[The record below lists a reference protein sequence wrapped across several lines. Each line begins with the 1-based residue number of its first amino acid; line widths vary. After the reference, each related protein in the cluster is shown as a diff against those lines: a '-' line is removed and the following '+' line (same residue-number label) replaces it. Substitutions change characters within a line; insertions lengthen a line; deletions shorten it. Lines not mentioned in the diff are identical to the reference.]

1 VLDGVF
7 FDQMP
12 KLRQSVCWWC
22 FERVLEP
29 EDFARGIAE
38 IGFEGVELV
47 PEEHFSLMK
56 SHGLQ
61 IVTHRGQ
68 SSLERGWNDKANHDD
83 LEREFLEHLKTA
95 ETWKIP
101 VLIVFSGNRYGVR
114 DDTGARITAEG
125 LSRVVGPAR
134 DAGVTIALE
143 MLNSRLDHPAYMADR
158 TDWALSVC
166 EMVESSSLRLLYDAY
181 HMQIMEGDVLRTI
194 NQWGAMFTHYHVA
207 GNPGR
212 HEPDA
217 QQELNYP
224 AIARSIAQWG
234 NSSFVGHE
242 WIPTKNPLKGLED
255 AFQIFDIEV

>member
-1 VLDGVF
+1 
-7 FDQMP
+7 MP

-22 FERVLEP
+22 FEKALDP
-29 EDFARGIAE
+29 EAFAKGIAR

-47 PEEHFSLMK
+47 PEELHGLMK
-56 SHGLQ
+56 SAGLK

-68 SSLERGWNDKANHDD
+68 SSLERGWNDRANHDD
-83 LEREFLEHLKTA
+83 LEKEFLTSLETA
-95 ETWKIP
+95 EAQQIP

-125 LSRVVGPAR
+125 LSRIVGHAR

-143 MLNSRLDHPAYMADR
+143 MLNSRLDHPGYMADR
-158 TDWALSVC
+158 TEWGLSVC

-181 HMQIMEGDVLRTI
+181 HMQIMEGDVVRTI
-194 NQWGAMFTHYHVA
+194 DQWGAMFAHYHVA

-217 QQELNYP
+217 AQELNYP
-224 AIARSIAQWG
+224 AIAKAISQWG
-234 NSSFVGHE
+234 SQSFVGHE
-242 WIPTKNPLKGLED
+242 WIPTRDPLQGLER
-255 AFQIFDIEV
+255 AFQVFDLEV

>member
-1 VLDGVF
+1 
-7 FDQMP
+7 MP

-22 FERVLEP
+22 FERALEP
-29 EDFARGIAE
+29 EAFANGIAG

-47 PEEHFSLMK
+47 PEELHGLMK
-56 SHGLQ
+56 SAGLK

-68 SSLERGWNDKANHDD
+68 SSLERGWNDRANHDD
-83 LEREFLEHLKTA
+83 LEKEFLTSLKTA
-95 ETWKIP
+95 EAQQIP

-125 LSRVVGPAR
+125 LSRIVGPAR

-143 MLNSRLDHPAYMADR
+143 MLNSRLDHQGYMADR
-158 TDWALSVC
+158 TEWALSVC

-181 HMQIMEGDVLRTI
+181 HMQIMEGDVVRTI
-194 NQWGAMFTHYHVA
+194 DQWGAMFAHYHVA

-217 QQELNYP
+217 AQELNYP
-224 AIARSIAQWG
+224 AIARAISQWG
-234 NSSFVGHE
+234 SQSFVGHE
-242 WIPTKNPLKGLED
+242 WIPTRDPLRGLEE
-255 AFQIFDIEV
+255 AFQVFDLEV